1 MAPFLADHP
10 VVSRHW
16 RCRWVGWSA
25 ASNSVSWMLTWGWRE
40 LGCVLTPCS
49 SSPQLWSA
57 AFIFGNADLQM
68 VKLVGI
74 PLPEVHLVRVSD
86 VGRNTHFYPLQL
98 TYIPYYTAPTSFVEN
113 PFRWV
118 IPSVIRT
125 CQAEEGSYPDLPA
138 RAQGLDGEGA
148 WLLAARGEAL
158 PLSCWPSW
166 RLASSQTNTKAASW
180 ALWEHP
186 YLCGMPISCS
196 SPVTSEAAGSQ
207 VLPRMPH
214 LSSPTLISFADLTS
228 SFDWWGERCPSRLR
242 NMWPSM
248 WAVCAGWGCRA
259 WARRGRPPRR
269 WGEGARPSPGSRRAW
284 LCNACSVWHR
294 SVGRHVACN
303 APGPEIQLDCAERS
317 WVCMR

>member
-98 TYIPYYTAPTSFVEN
+98 IYIPYYTAPTSFVEN

-138 RAQGLDGEGA
+138 RAQGLDGAGA
-148 WLLAARGEAL
+148 WLPAARGEAL

-196 SPVTSEAAGSQ
+196 SPVT
-207 VLPRMPH
+207 
-214 LSSPTLISFADLTS
+214 
-228 SFDWWGERCPSRLR
+228 
-242 NMWPSM
+242 
-248 WAVCAGWGCRA
+248 
-259 WARRGRPPRR
+259 RRGGGEPGAPSDAAPIFTHSNLLCRFNKQFWLVGGAVPFPSPKHVTVHVSGVCGLRLQGMSEERPPAKAMRR
-269 WGEGARPSPGSRRAW
+269 GSTALPGQPPR
-284 LCNACSVWHR
+284 V
-294 SVGRHVACN
+294 
-303 APGPEIQLDCAERS
+303 I
-317 WVCMR
+317 M

>member
-1 MAPFLADHP
+1 M
-10 VVSRHW
+10 STRG
-16 RCRWVGWSA
+16 R
-25 ASNSVSWMLTWGWRE
+25 RE

-57 AFIFGNADLQM
+57 AFMFGNADLQM

-74 PLPEVHLVRVSD
+74 PLPEVHLARVSD
-86 VGRNTHFYPLQL
+86 VGRSTHFYPRQL
-98 TYIPYYTAPTSFVEN
+98 IYIPYYTAPALFVEN

-118 IPSVIRT
+118 IPDVIST

-138 RAQGLDGEGA
+138 RARGLNGAGA
-148 WLLAARGEAL
+148 WLPAAWGKAQL
-158 PLSCWPSW
+158 VSCWPPL
-166 RLASSQTNTKAASW
+166 RLAGSQTNTEAPQG
-180 ALWEHP
+180 HP
-186 YLCGMPISCS
+186 YLCGAPISC
-196 SPVTSEAAGSQ
+196 GS
-207 VLPRMPH
+207 LITRRRGARCSLGCH
-214 LSSPTLISFADLTS
+214 ASLISFADLTT
-228 SFDWWGERCPSRLR
+228 SFDWRGERSPSRLR

-248 WAVCAGWGCRA
+248 WAVCAGWGCGA